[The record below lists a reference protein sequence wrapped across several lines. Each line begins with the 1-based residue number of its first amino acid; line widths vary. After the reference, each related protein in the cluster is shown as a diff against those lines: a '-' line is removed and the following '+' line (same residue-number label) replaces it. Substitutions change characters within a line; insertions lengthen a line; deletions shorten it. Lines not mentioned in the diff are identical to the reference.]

1 MDAPPVQY
9 VTTSDGYRLAYT
21 VSGAG
26 RPLILLP
33 AGFNHAQYDWES
45 PAAGPWLTGLSERW
59 MLVRYDSRGQGLS
72 TRGLRD
78 ELSLA
83 DYERDLETVADHLRL
98 DRFVLLAHAGFG
110 QVAIRYATRSP
121 DRVDAVILVNS
132 AARNPTSSTL
142 LYLDLARENWEVFLQ
157 HSMASPDWSPAQRH
171 ATVARFR
178 QSATQADLIR
188 QATVFAESDVEAM
201 LPALRVPVLVLC
213 ARDLV
218 GPHADSSQ
226 ALAALIPNARF
237 ALIDGASLM
246 GDGET
251 GVRAIEAFLADL
263 SRAGSP
269 SVRPPVELASGL
281 SQREVEVLRLLAAGK
296 SNAQIADELVISVNT
311 VIRHVANIFDKTGA
325 ANRAQATAY
334 AKDHGIA

>member
-1 MDAPPVQY
+1 
-9 VTTSDGYRLAYT
+9 
-21 VSGAG
+21 
-26 RPLILLP
+26 
-33 AGFNHAQYDWES
+33 
-45 PAAGPWLTGLSERW
+45 
-59 MLVRYDSRGQGLS
+59 
-72 TRGLRD
+72 
-78 ELSLA
+78 
-83 DYERDLETVADHLRL
+83 
-98 DRFVLLAHAGFG
+98 
-110 QVAIRYATRSP
+110 
-121 DRVDAVILVNS
+121 
-132 AARNPTSSTL
+132 
-142 LYLDLARENWEVFLQ
+142 
-157 HSMASPDWSPAQRH
+157 
-171 ATVARFR
+171 
-178 QSATQADLIR
+178 LIR